1 MTVKAVVF
9 DIGGVLERVDDAAW
23 PQLWLRR
30 WERRMG
36 KPPGSVLSALARHE
50 PTGAAENGEL
60 SEAALRDRYAR
71 ALGLDDDRADEM
83 MAQMWDAY
91 CGRLDVV
98 MRDFV
103 ACLRPRFTT
112 AILSNSMDGARRE
125 EQRRHGFGDLVDV
138 VVYSHEEGV
147 AKPDP
152 AIFRL
157 VEERLGMEPPELVL
171 VDDSAINVEAA
182 RACGWRAVRHAD
194 ADSSIRALTRLLE

>member
-9 DIGGVLERVDDAAW
+9 DIGGVLEHVDDAAW
-23 PQLWLRR
+23 PQLWVSR

-36 KPPGSVLSALARHE
+36 KPPGSVLSALARDE
-50 PTGAAENGEL
+50 PTGAAETGEL

-83 MAQMWDAY
+83 MAEMWDAY

-103 ACLRPRFTT
+103 AGLRRRFTT

-125 EQRRHGFGDLVDV
+125 EQRRHGFEDLVDV

-194 ADSSIRALTRLLE
+194 AESTIRALTRLLE